1 VLIPGGFG
9 VRGIEG
15 KLGALTHTRKNR
27 IPTLGICLG
36 LQCMVI
42 EFAREIAGMPGASS
56 LEFDADTAYP
66 VIATMAD
73 QVEIVS
79 GQKDM
84 GASMRLGS
92 FPAHLKENSIV
103 HDIYGAT
110 VITERHRHRYEVNN
124 EYRDK
129 LSEHGLIFS
138 GLSPDGK
145 LVEFIELDKKDHP
158 YYVATQAHP
167 EFKSRPTKAH
177 PLFEGLIKAALDS
190 R

>member
-1 VLIPGGFG
+1 VDKKIW
-9 VRGIEG
+9 
-15 KLGALTHTRKNR
+15 AL
-27 IPTLGICLG
+27 PCDWE
-36 LQCMVI
+36 V
-42 EFAREIAGMPGASS
+42 
-56 LEFDADTAYP
+56 
-66 VIATMAD
+66 
-73 QVEIVS
+73 
-79 GQKDM
+79 KD
-84 GASMRLGS
+84 
-92 FPAHLKENSIV
+92 NSIV

>member
-1 VLIPGGFG
+1 
-9 VRGIEG
+9 
-15 KLGALTHTRKNR
+15 
-27 IPTLGICLG
+27 
-36 LQCMVI
+36 M
-42 EFAREIAGMPGASS
+42 
-56 LEFDADTAYP
+56 
-66 VIATMAD
+66 
-73 QVEIVS
+73 
-79 GQKDM
+79 
-84 GASMRLGS
+84 
-92 FPAHLKENSIV
+92 

>member
-1 VLIPGGFG
+1 MHD
-9 VRGIEG
+9 
-15 KLGALTHTRKNR
+15 K

-42 EFAREIAGMPGASS
+42 EFAREVASMPGASS

-73 QVEIVS
+73 QVDIVS
-79 GQKDM
+79 GKKDM
-84 GASMRLGS
+84 GGSMRLGS
-92 FPAHLKENSIV
+92 FPAHLKANSIV
-103 HDIYGAT
+103 HEVYGAS
-110 VITERHRHRYEVNN
+110 VINERHRHRYEVNN

-129 LSEHGLIFS
+129 LSEQGLIFS

-177 PLFEGLIKAALDS
+177 PLFEGLVKAVLNS

>member
-1 VLIPGGFG
+1 
-9 VRGIEG
+9 
-15 KLGALTHTRKNR
+15 
-27 IPTLGICLG
+27 
-36 LQCMVI
+36 MV
-42 EFAREIAGMPGASS
+42 
-56 LEFDADTAYP
+56 
-66 VIATMAD
+66 D

>member
-1 VLIPGGFG
+1 
-9 VRGIEG
+9 
-15 KLGALTHTRKNR
+15 
-27 IPTLGICLG
+27 
-36 LQCMVI
+36 MVI